1 MEKVE
6 ERDAGSL
13 KALSGQ
19 MSQNAGRRLK
29 GKTNP
34 PGVQRLMGKRESGV
48 LARSAVFGVAG
59 ERVADVRHLRAD
71 LVGPAGDK
79 GTFKQGKPAAAFKY
93 AVAQFGGQGA
103 RLRAVE
109 DFDLL
114 FLRIAADK
122 VTQRAGSR

>member
-48 LARSAVFGVAG
+48 LACSAVFGVAG

-71 LVGPAGDK
+71 QHA
-79 GTFKQGKPAAAFKY
+79 
-93 AVAQFGGQGA
+93 
-103 RLRAVE
+103 
-109 DFDLL
+109 
-114 FLRIAADK
+114 I
-122 VTQRAGSR
+122 